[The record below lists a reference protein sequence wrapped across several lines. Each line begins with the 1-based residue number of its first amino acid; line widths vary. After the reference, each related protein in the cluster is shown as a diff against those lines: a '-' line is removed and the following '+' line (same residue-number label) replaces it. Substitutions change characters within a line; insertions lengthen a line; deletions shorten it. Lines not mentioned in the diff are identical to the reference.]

1 MSTPDE
7 ERLKIAEEEIA
18 LLKALHTV
26 GSSDR
31 MDDLNI
37 KLAQIKRDSIYS
49 AEETVEIY
57 QILIAQ
63 VGSLRESLSKHINL
77 HSKKKGTN
85 TSYIYSS
92 IKEDVSDENL
102 HSD

>member
-1 MSTPDE
+1 MSTLE
-7 ERLKIAEEEIA
+7 ERVEFLER
-18 LLKALHTV
+18 LHTED
-26 GSSDR
+26 SSDR

-37 KLAQIKRDSIYS
+37 KLAQIKRDSVYS

-77 HSKKKGTN
+77 HSKKKGN
-85 TSYIYSS
+85 NKY
-92 IKEDVSDENL
+92 D
-102 HSD
+102 

>member
-1 MSTPDE
+1 MSTLE
-7 ERLKIAEEEIA
+7 ERVEFLER
-18 LLKALHTV
+18 LHTE

-37 KLAQIKRDSIYS
+37 KLAQIKRDSVYS

-77 HSKKKGTN
+77 HSKKKGN
-85 TSYIYSS
+85 NKY
-92 IKEDVSDENL
+92 D
-102 HSD
+102 

>member
-1 MSTPDE
+1 MSTLE
-7 ERLKIAEEEIA
+7 ERIEFLER
-18 LLKALHTV
+18 LHTE

-37 KLAQIKRDSIYS
+37 KLAQNKRDNIYS

-57 QILIAQ
+57 RVLIDQ

-77 HSKKKGTN
+77 HSKKKDRRD
-85 TSYIYSS
+85 I
-92 IKEDVSDENL
+92 I
-102 HSD
+102 

>member
-1 MSTPDE
+1 MSTLE
-7 ERLKIAEEEIA
+7 ERVKELETEIGFLKR
-18 LLKALHTV
+18 LHTV

-37 KLAQIKRDSIYS
+37 KLAQIKRDSVYS

-57 QILIAQ
+57 QILIDQ

-77 HSKKKGTN
+77 HSKKKDTN
-85 TSYIYSS
+85 RYTI
-92 IKEDVSDENL
+92 L
-102 HSD
+102 